1 MKELLLKIALIFLI
15 CFLII
20 LGKLLP
26 NLIHD
31 ILFQNIPYNNIANN
45 NCFKAKVDH
54 LIYSQNF
61 KNCSFLIAGSSIS
74 MNNISGEIIKSRFTD
89 TVYNFSAFN
98 MKISQLI
105 DLLKFAKPPKTKFIL
120 VAFNNW
126 DFGKPLWSYDI
137 KATNK
142 FINGNALSRTWV
154 FVKKFN
160 VNTFSEDW
168 DSRIKY
174 SNIRNNYLSL
184 NFDKYGSVLMDSTG
198 FIINTKR
205 WDETRDTSGFEIFR
219 KDVIRF
225 KAFCSEHELQFKF
238 VYMPY
243 RPGKLSDKAKELNK
257 QLASIL
263 KKELKDSFLDLQN
276 CYIPV
281 NFYCDECH
289 MFKQGSEMISNIIAD
304 SLSQNNL
311 IRHALHANIL
321 QGKSTF

>member
-1 MKELLLKIALIFLI
+1 MKKLLLKITLIFLI

-20 LGKLLP
+20 FGKLLP
-26 NLIHD
+26 DFVHD
-31 ILFQNIPYNNIANN
+31 IPFHNFPHNNIANN

-54 LIYSQNF
+54 LIYSENF
-61 KNCSFLIAGSSIS
+61 RNCTFLIAGSSIS
-74 MNNISGEIIKSRFTD
+74 MNNISGEIIRNRIHD

-98 MKISQLI
+98 MKISQLNE
-105 DLLKFAKPPKTKFIL
+105 LLKFIKPPKAKFIL

-126 DFGKPLWSYDI
+126 DFGKALWSYDI
-137 KATNK
+137 NAADQ
-142 FINGNALSRTWV
+142 FINGNYLIRTWI

-184 NFDKYGSVLMDSTG
+184 DFDKYGSVLMDSTG
-198 FIINTKR
+198 FIINKKR
-205 WDETRDTSGFEIFR
+205 WDETRDSTGFEIFR
-219 KDVIRF
+219 KDVMRF
-225 KAFCSEHELQFKF
+225 RTYCSNHGLQLKL

-263 KKELKDSFLDLQN
+263 KNDLKDSFLDLQD

-281 NFYCDECH
+281 KFYCDECH
-289 MFKQGSEMISNIIAD
+289 MFQQGSEMISNIIAD
-304 SLSQNNL
+304 SLKK
-311 IRHALHANIL
+311 RP
-321 QGKSTF
+321 